1 MADCAGTSSSAQ
13 SLTTVGPPAYCD
25 GVDTEDVALLIS
37 ALSLVIAGA
46 SLGWQVAQWLL
57 SAGRARAVLM
67 HGMLHGDGAFVGP
80 VRKDGMGFD
89 LADLRRQGF
98 EGTAVVGIQVTN
110 HGRAPVFVEGVK
122 LAPRG
127 GVMRFVPIAELHG
140 PDLPHRL
147 EAGTNASWYTSA
159 EHAVTLATS
168 SREVLRENVSGVY
181 MTAQLGTGNTVETKR
196 TLRV

>member
-1 MADCAGTSSSAQ
+1 M
-13 SLTTVGPPAYCD
+13 
-25 GVDTEDVALLIS
+25 DTGDVALLIS
-37 ALSLVIAGA
+37 TLSLVIAGA

-67 HGMLHGDGAFVGP
+67 HGMLHGAGAFVGP
-80 VRKDGMGFD
+80 VRKDGSGYD
-89 LADLRRQGF
+89 LKILHRQGF
-98 EGTAVVGIQVTN
+98 EGIAVVGIQVTN
-110 HGRAPVFVEGVK
+110 HGRAPLFVEGVS

-127 GVMRFVPIAELHG
+127 GVMRFVPMAELHG

-147 EAGTNASWYTSA
+147 EAGTNASWYTSTD
-159 EHAVTLATS
+159 HAVTLAAS
-168 SREVLRENVSGVY
+168 SRDVLREKVSGVY